1 MRNNYSIYILQIL
14 FTTPNV
20 PLYTTIIWPTFSH
33 QLPTFYICCFHAQR
47 FSRDLVS
54 QTFLKRFFL
63 SYVFSGWFLL
73 SSLTIGHTCHSTY
86 CSSLKLVNL
95 NIIKSMQNHTYYS
108 LKVFSC
114 SPINLEHNAPF
125 YFLYCP
131 IIYLI
136 FSSSMTWNKTT
147 YIITLSFFMLFA

>member
-1 MRNNYSIYILQIL
+1 MAYIFPPIAYILHML
-14 FTTPNV
+14 FPC
-20 PLYTTIIWPTFSH
+20 PTFFKRS
-33 QLPTFYICCFHAQR
+33 CFPNL
-47 FSRDLVS
+47 SKEV
-54 QTFLKRFFL
+54 FL

-73 SSLTIGHTCHSTY
+73 SSLTIGHTCHSTS

-114 SPINLEHNAPF
+114 SPINLEHNSPF

-136 FSSSMTWNKTT
+136 FSSSMTWNKTA